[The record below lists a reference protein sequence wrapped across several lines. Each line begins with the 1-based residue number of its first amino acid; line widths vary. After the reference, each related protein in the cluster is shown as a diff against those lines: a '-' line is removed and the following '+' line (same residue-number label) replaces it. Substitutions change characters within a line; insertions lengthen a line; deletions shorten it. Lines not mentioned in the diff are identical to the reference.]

1 MSDAADIVSGL
12 RSRGLTIAVA
22 ESLTGGLLVAELV
35 AVPGASQVVRGGVVA
50 YATDL
55 KASLLGVDAALL
67 AASGP
72 IHPDVAR
79 QLADGARTRLGA
91 DIGIATTGVA
101 GPDPQEGHPAGHV
114 WVAAAGP
121 DGVETRLL
129 ALVGDRSAV
138 QDATCLEALSVLD
151 GILTREEPALR

>member
-1 MSDAADIVSGL
+1 VSDASEIIATLVAHE
-12 RSRGLTIAVA
+12 LTIAVA

-35 AVPGASQVVRGGVVA
+35 AVPGASAVVRGGVVA

-55 KASLLGVDAALL
+55 KSSLLGVDAALL

-79 QLADGARTRLGA
+79 QLADGARVRMGA

-101 GPDPQEGHPAGHV
+101 GPEGQDGHAPGEV
-114 WVAAAGP
+114 WLGFAI
-121 DGVETRLL
+121 GVDVSAVGLSLGGDRDTIRRDTVSESLLRLRLL
-129 ALVGDRSAV
+129 LP
-138 QDATCLEALSVLD
+138 E
-151 GILTREEPALR
+151 